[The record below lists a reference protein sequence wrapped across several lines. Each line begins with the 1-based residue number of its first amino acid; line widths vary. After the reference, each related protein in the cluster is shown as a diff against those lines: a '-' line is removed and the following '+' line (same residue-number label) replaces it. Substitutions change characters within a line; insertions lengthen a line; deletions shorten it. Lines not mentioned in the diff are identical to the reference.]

1 MGTEKVWVAGPKTT
15 LKIGDRVTFS
25 TQVPMENFHSK
36 SMKRDF
42 PIIYFM
48 TNKEASIANI
58 SATASPHKKSQKQ
71 AIIKPI
77 DNMTKAEGGHTISE
91 IQADKQNLNGKYE
104 KKDFKKQ
111 ESAPT
116 HNLSVNVEESICIAC
131 CSCETIA
138 PEVFTIDKTSNMN
151 PKSRVY
157 NSKGAKNLKIM
168 NAAETCPTKAII
180 VDDLESKKRIFPY

>member
-91 IQADKQNLNGKYE
+91 I
-104 KKDFKKQ
+104 
-111 ESAPT
+111 
-116 HNLSVNVEESICIAC
+116 
-131 CSCETIA
+131 
-138 PEVFTIDKTSNMN
+138 
-151 PKSRVY
+151 
-157 NSKGAKNLKIM
+157 
-168 NAAETCPTKAII
+168 
-180 VDDLESKKRIFPY
+180 